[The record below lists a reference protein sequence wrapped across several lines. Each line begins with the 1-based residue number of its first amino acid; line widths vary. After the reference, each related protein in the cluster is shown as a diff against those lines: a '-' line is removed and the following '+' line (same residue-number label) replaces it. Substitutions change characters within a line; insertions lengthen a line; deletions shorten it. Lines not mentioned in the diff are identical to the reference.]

1 MNFSSIDMP
10 SSVAPADL
18 AIQTVRS
25 SLLALPSP
33 PGTLTVCDR
42 LANSLADYGFCSL
55 QELLDSHARSSDS
68 TRSILTELKW
78 SPLQIDKV
86 LGPKAAAGG
95 GGADDA

>member
-10 SSVAPADL
+10 SSAAPADF
-18 AIQTVRS
+18 AIQTIRS

-95 GGADDA
+95 AAAADA